1 MLLSN
6 SSVSVPPSS
15 KIAFTL
21 LYHTSNS
28 CECMRI
34 NGEALQLHAVHIF
47 YLSHV
52 RICTTSH
59 GRCVWTCNEIESSY
73 DKIIQ
78 TATNSCGIVLYWGW
92 IGYTCIP
99 PPLPT
104 RTVAVSLIAMRLAHI
119 WLYFPIRGSTKTHS
133 RPTMLPQRNILHRT
147 SVWAVQSPPD
157 LSSHTVSFHWVA
169 CFFPSPSC
177 SLLKVKKALR
187 VSSLVLVFFQGCNCG
202 RDLLSVST
210 KKPPMLYLF
219 LPNQSHWKSK
229 C

>member
-1 MLLSN
+1 MGA
-6 SSVSVPPSS
+6 VSERAMKS
-15 KIAFTL
+15 KVHMIKSFRRQQTRDIFRYSFVL
-21 LYHTSNS
+21 GMNRVH
-28 CECMRI
+28 
-34 NGEALQLHAVHIF
+34 LHP
-47 YLSHV
+47 
-52 RICTTSH
+52 
-59 GRCVWTCNEIESSY
+59 
-73 DKIIQ
+73 
-78 TATNSCGIVLYWGW
+78 
-92 IGYTCIP
+92 P

-104 RTVAVSLIAMRLAHI
+104 RTVAVSLIAMCLAHI
-119 WLYFPIRGSTKTHS
+119 WLYFPIHGPTKTHA

-147 SVWAVQSPPD
+147 SVRAVQSLPD

-177 SLLKVKKALR
+177 SLLKVKKTLR